1 MDFETHT
8 HTYIGFQ
15 RNKRGHEF
23 EKEHGGIYGSAYR
36 KEGEMISLL
45 CYQRFIIQSKH
56 CISCDFFLKKISN
69 QILTKYWWIEE
80 RSKITNCCRE
90 TKADFSAQ

>member
-8 HTYIGFQ
+8 HIHIYIGFQ

-23 EKEHGGIYGSAYR
+23 EKEHGGIYGSGCR

-45 CYQRFIIQSKH
+45 CYQRFLYKANTVFHVI
-56 CISCDFFLKKISN
+56 FFLMKISN
-69 QILTKYWWIEE
+69 QILTKY
-80 RSKITNCCRE
+80 
-90 TKADFSAQ
+90 